1 MTMKLELTDEEASA
15 LLYIIMSGRSGLRG
29 AAKVKHKHG
38 FHNAAMRS
46 TKIADMA
53 DKLSSRLLE
62 AGGKLQIPLYAKDE
76 NGVDH
81 LVSD

>member
-1 MTMKLELTDEEASA
+1 MIILEMTEEEAND
-15 LLYIIMSGRSGLRG
+15 LILIIISGRSGLRG
-29 AAKVKHKHG
+29 AATVKHKNG

-46 TKIADMA
+46 TKIADIA

-62 AGGKLQIPLYAKDE
+62 AGGKLQIPLYVKDE